1 MRDKRLYL
9 TKSIL
14 RKNKTSKKL
23 ELDNVRQYFIF
34 IHNTFLLK
42 NVALRKL

>member
-1 MRDKRLYL
+1 MPDKRLYL
-9 TKSIL
+9 TKFL
-14 RKNKTSKKL
+14 LWKNKTSKKL

-34 IHNTFLLK
+34 IHNTFSLK